1 LASTNNIPRSIGEI
15 TPEFLT
21 TAARRLLRDN
31 TVRVT
36 ALRMGQSEPFE
47 YPKFGNKSFDVIEFD
62 YTGRSGG
69 AGSSR
74 MILRRRAPRDAVSTL
89 IGDLQH
95 RELLAFK
102 TGLLDQMPPAF
113 HHPYL
118 DVIHDEEHGQFWAF
132 LEDVTEDME
141 RLGIV
146 DALPDETIRTILSH
160 LSAFHAKFWEREDI
174 LNEPWLMSLRAP
186 VDSWYKLIVEVIDD
200 VREPSEPTRFILAE
214 WPWLADGIRRLLD
227 SLEPDTR
234 TLIEGLFRD
243 PDRLIDKIEG
253 LPITLCHYDF
263 DNRNLGMREGPDGP
277 QTTVIDWEIVG
288 RGLSSADVGRFLQYQ
303 QPPNIEELLEFY
315 LDELERNLGKPIDR
329 AEWYKGYEIVAV
341 ALWQIVG
348 FLFGAMVASPDAPVP
363 EDQREGM
370 RQRVYADVAAVEE
383 LARKWLT

>member
-1 LASTNNIPRSIGEI
+1 MASTNNIPRSMDEI

-21 TAARRLLRDN
+21 TAARRLLRDD
-31 TVRVT
+31 TAHVT

-62 YTGRSGG
+62 YTGRSG
-69 AGSSR
+69 AGSTR

-95 RELLAFK
+95 RELLAFT
-102 TGLLDQMPPAF
+102 TGLLDQLPPTF

-160 LSAFHAKFWEREDI
+160 LSAFHARFWERHDV
-174 LNEPWLMSLRAP
+174 LDEPWLMSLRAP

-200 VREPSEPTRFILAE
+200 VKEPSEPTRFILAE

-243 PDRLIDKIEG
+243 PDRLIEKIEG

-329 AEWYKGYEIVAV
+329 AEWYRGYEIVAV

-370 RQRVYADVAAVEE
+370 RQRVYADVAAVED